1 MAATKTSVSRRWR
14 SAAVTLLIVCALAP
28 LAYQVLR
35 WAILDAVWRA
45 DLTACHAAAGACWG
59 VVTEKYRLIIFGRYP
74 LESQSRAAWATL
86 LLLGLVVLS
95 GQRRCWRPW
104 LALAWVAGIA
114 LYWALM
120 AGGIAGL
127 EPVATDRWGGLP
139 LTILLSSAALALA
152 FPLSVL
158 LALGRRSTL
167 PLVRSVCGLYVELIR
182 SVPLVS
188 VLFIASFMLPLLLPQ
203 EMHVDVLLRVLVC
216 LVLFA
221 AAYLAEVIRGGLQ
234 VVPSGQCEA
243 AESLGLSYWQI
254 QRHVVLP
261 QALRT
266 SLPGIMNNFIAT
278 FKDTSLV
285 TIVSLYEL
293 TGASSL
299 ALNSDADW
307 RPYKLEAMLFVAAI
321 YFLFCFSLSQ
331 FSQRLEHAQIR

>member
-1 MAATKTSVSRRWR
+1 M
-14 SAAVTLLIVCALAP
+14 
-28 LAYQVLR
+28 
-35 WAILDAVWRA
+35 
-45 DLTACHAAAGACWG
+45 
-59 VVTEKYRLIIFGRYP
+59 VTEKYQLIIFGRYP
-74 LESQSRAAWATL
+74 RDSQARAAWATL
-86 LLLGLVVLS
+86 LLLILVGLS

-104 LALAWVAGIA
+104 LGLAWAAGIP
-114 LYWALM
+114 LYWTLM

-127 EPVATDRWGGLP
+127 APVATDQWGGLP
-139 LTILLSSAALALA
+139 LTVLLSTGALALA
-152 FPLSVL
+152 FPLSIL

-167 PLVRSVCGLYVELIR
+167 PLMRSVCGLYVELIR

-203 EMHVDVLLRVLVC
+203 EIHIDVLLRVLVC

-234 VVPSGQCEA
+234 VVPGGQCEA
-243 AESLGLSYWQI
+243 AESLGLNYWQI
-254 QRHVVLP
+254 QRHIVLP

-293 TGASSL
+293 TGASGL

-307 RPYKLEAMLFVAAI
+307 RPYKLEATLFVAAI

-331 FSQRLEHAQIR
+331 FSQRLERMQVR